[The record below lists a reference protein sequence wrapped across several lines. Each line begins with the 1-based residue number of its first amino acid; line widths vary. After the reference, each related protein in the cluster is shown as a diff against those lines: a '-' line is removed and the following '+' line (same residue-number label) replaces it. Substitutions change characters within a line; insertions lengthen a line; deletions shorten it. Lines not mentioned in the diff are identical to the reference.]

1 MLDSWF
7 LAEDLCVVQWHARRC
22 MLYLD
27 ALLMSLH
34 KRVWQEIGM
43 GIGYITDIT
52 LPAIYSKFISLGKTK
67 TK

>member
-7 LAEDLCVVQWHARRC
+7 LAEDLCVVQWHARRG

-34 KRVWQEIGM
+34 RRGCHEIRM
-43 GIGYITDIT
+43 GIGYITDVT
-52 LPAIYSKFISLGKTK
+52 LPTIYSKFISLGKTK